1 MKNNITVNMENLSVE
16 ERKQLI
22 SLVEKSNQPKP
33 KKRWRADYGEY
44 YYTIFSDGYI
54 DRPCENNHSTDDLRY
69 KLGNYFKTPEEV
81 KFELEKRLVYQ
92 ELKDYAMEHNNGEI
106 DWDDENQY
114 KYYIFYTN
122 RSGILLIDWCKI
134 RNNMCGIYFTSKQI
148 AQNAIETIG
157 EDRIK
162 KYIFGID

>member
-1 MKNNITVNMENLSVE
+1 MKNNITVNMENLSTE

-33 KKRWRADYGEY
+33 KNRWRANCGEH

-54 DRPCENNHSTDDLRY
+54 DRPCENNQSVDNLRY
-69 KLGNYFKTPEEV
+69 KLGNYFETPEEV
-81 KFELEKRLVYQ
+81 KCELEKRLVYQ
-92 ELKDYAMEHNNGEI
+92 QLKDYAIKHNDGEVN
-106 DWDDENQY
+106 WTDENQI
-114 KYYIFYTN
+114 KYYISYSS
-122 RSGILLIDWCKI
+122 RSNSLLIDWCKVRI
-134 RNNMCGIYFTSKQI
+134 NMYNIYFTSLEI

-162 KYIFGID
+162 KYIFGIC